1 MIQEKYSFGAFQQVY
16 LSNRKPLRKGWAIGI
31 GLLLLIL
38 LFIPWTQNIRAR
50 GEVTA
55 LRQESRPQQINTII
69 AGKVERWFVKE
80 GDFVKKGDTLLQ
92 LSEVKAD
99 YLDPALLGRTQEQI
113 RAKQQSLNFYKGKV
127 TTTDRQIE
135 ALQAGLEVK
144 IFQLQNK
151 LRQLTV
157 KLEADSMDRLAA
169 VNDFQIAGKQYAR
182 QKTMFDSGLVSLT
195 QLETRNQ
202 YFQQALA
209 KKISAENKYIS
220 TLQEFSIVKAE
231 LDGVKQ
237 DNLEKVSKA
246 EGDRFNA
253 LSQIAASE
261 GDIAKLENLYAS
273 YAIRNGMYYV
283 LAPQDG
289 QVINARASGIGEILK
304 EGEAI
309 VNIVPAR
316 NQYAVQLYVRP
327 VDLPLISE
335 GQKVR
340 FVFDGFPAIVFSGWP
355 RASYGTYS
363 GIVSAIESDISENGK
378 FKILVKEDTS
388 YRSWPTDLKMGTAAQ
403 GIALLKDV
411 PIWYELWRNI
421 NSFPP
426 DYYKANTTNTKK

>member
-113 RAKQQSLNFYKGKV
+113 RAKQQSLNYYKGKV

-340 FVFDGFPAIVFSGWP
+340 FVFDGFPAIIFSGWP

-388 YRSWPTDLKMGTAAQ
+388 YRYWPTDLKMGTAAQ